1 MSALSA
7 RVMVKPDG
15 LARTLSS
22 QEASDIAATWN
33 DLLSAL
39 AGRAN
44 QGTPKARLVGE
55 LPTII
60 AGRKSYR
67 RGYDLETWR
76 AQART
81 CPQLATDQLG
91 PISVRDQH
99 AAILS
104 SLGLTCY
111 EHVRGTLTT
120 EEVDSIYRPSQ
131 WYAEDPAALTAYMQS
146 GPVVRE
152 KWRGT
157 NIELSLL
164 AKFAIRS
171 ALGVEGRLNLVHCD
185 LVAMCENSTQW

>member
-15 LARTLSS
+15 VARTLSS
-22 QEASDIAATWN
+22 QEATEIAATWN
-33 DLLSAL
+33 DLLTAL
-39 AGRAN
+39 AAQPN
-44 QGTPKARLVGE
+44 QGAQTNRLVGE
-55 LPTII
+55 LPAII
-60 AGRKSYR
+60 AGRKGYR

-76 AQART
+76 AQARR
-81 CPQLATDQLG
+81 CPQLATDQLR

-111 EHVRGTLTT
+111 ECVHGTLTT

-131 WYAEDPAALTAYMQS
+131 WYAEDPAALTAYLQS
-146 GPVVRE
+146 GPVTRE
-152 KWRGT
+152 KWRGA

-171 ALGVEGRLNLVHCD
+171 ALGVEGRLNLIHCD
-185 LVAMCENSTQW
+185 LLAMG